1 MSEEGVLGVVKVAAV
16 RAEESVEVAAT
27 VAAKGEVAMAAAGMV
42 AAARAQGGG
51 EEGGGEGG
59 GAARGERRGD
69 MAACDADPLTL
80 TPTLAP

>member
-1 MSEEGVLGVVKVAAV
+1 
-16 RAEESVEVAAT
+16 
-27 VAAKGEVAMAAAGMV
+27 MV

-69 MAACDADPLTL
+69 MAACDAGPLTL